1 MDFRIFKGN
10 IIDAKVDAIVLPANT
25 QLKEGSGASQAI
37 FEAAGRK
44 KLTKKCNEIGY
55 CEMGAAVPTL
65 GYDLDCK
72 TIIHAVVPRW
82 VDGNHNEYNLL
93 SSAYASALELADIM
107 ECNSIAFP
115 LLASGNNGF
124 DLELAFEI
132 AVKNIEMFETK
143 HLKDAAIVVF
153 GNRVAELAKE
163 SGYAVSL
170 LPRNLERDAEEIRK
184 NERFARFKD
193 NIKDELM
200 TFAELQLKNG
210 IDYFKDPENVKKV
223 FQSGANIV
231 GKVMSERKK
240 DK

>member
-1 MDFRIFKGN
+1 MNFRILKGN

-25 QLKEGSGASQAI
+25 KLKEGSGTSRAI
-37 FEAAGRK
+37 FKAAGRK
-44 KLTKKCNEIGY
+44 KLTKKCSEIGY

-82 VDGNHNEYNLL
+82 VDGNHDEYNFL
-93 SSAYASALELADIM
+93 SSAYVSALELADVM
-107 ECNSIAFP
+107 ECSSIAFP

-132 AVKNIEMFETK
+132 AIKNIEIFDPK
-143 HLKDAAIVVF
+143 HLKDVVIVVF
-153 GNRVAELAKE
+153 GNRAADLAKGK
-163 SGYAVSL
+163 GYEVSL

-184 NERFARFKD
+184 NERFIRFKD

-210 IDYFKDPENVKKV
+210 IEYFKDPENVKRVLQLGAKIVDKV
-223 FQSGANIV
+223 KN
-231 GKVMSERKK
+231 ER
-240 DK
+240 